1 MVNID
6 NVYKT
11 VLTILNK
18 ENRGYVTPREFNDYA
33 RQSQLE
39 IFESYFS
46 AANRAVGNES
56 DYSDTIRNVGEKISY
71 FENEAILNE
80 IVFTD
85 ALGGGIGDYYPY
97 PVNFYRLGSVDVEG
111 VFVQEI
117 SSRDY
122 SFVNRAPLT
131 RPTVSSPVYM
141 LHEGGIVIKPR
152 VGITQATLSYVRRPN
167 DPVWVGT
174 SVAGQI
180 IATPANAVDSNFELH
195 KSEETELVA
204 KIVGLAGVT
213 IKAVDV
219 AQIAAQK
226 ETQIIQSE
234 Q

>member
-1 MVNID
+1 MAISVD

-33 RQSQLE
+33 RQAQLE

-71 FENEAILNE
+71 FENEASLSKSN
-80 IVFTD
+80 FTS
-85 ALGGGIGDYYPY
+85 ALSNVTSDYYAY
-97 PVNFYRLGSVDVEG
+97 PADFYRLGTVNAAG

-117 SSRDY
+117 SNRDY
-122 SFVNRAPLT
+122 LFVSKAPLT
-131 RPTVSSPVYM
+131 TPTITNPVYL
-141 LHEGGIVIKPR
+141 LHEGGLVVKPTALTT
-152 VGITQATLSYVRRPN
+152 VNISYVRKPN
-167 DPVWVGT
+167 SPSWVGT

-180 IATPANAVDSNFELH
+180 IATPANATYNDFELH
-195 KSEETELVA
+195 KSEEIELVV

-213 IKAVDV
+213 IRAIDV
-219 AQIAAQK
+219 AQVAGQK

>member
-1 MVNID
+1 MVSID

-56 DYSDTIRNVGEKISY
+56 DYSDTVRNVGEKISY
-71 FENEAILNE
+71 FENEAALLKSS
-80 IVFTD
+80 FTS
-85 ALGGGIGDYYPY
+85 ALTNVTNDYYAY
-97 PVNFYRLGSVDVEG
+97 PSDFYRLGVVNASG

-117 SSRDY
+117 SNKDY
-122 SFVNRAPLT
+122 LFVNRAPLT
-131 RPTVSSPVYM
+131 SPTITNPVYL
-141 LHEGGIVIKPR
+141 LHEGGLVVKPTA
-152 VGITQATLSYVRRPN
+152 ITTVNISYVRKPN
-167 DPVWVGT
+167 DPNWVGT

-180 IATPANAVDSNFELH
+180 IATPADSLYSNFELH

-213 IKAVDV
+213 IKAIDV

>member
-1 MVNID
+1 MAISVD

-56 DYSDTIRNVGEKISY
+56 DYSDTVRNVGEKISY
-71 FENEAILNE
+71 FENEASLSKSN
-80 IVFTD
+80 FTNYNTFSTP
-85 ALGGGIGDYYPY
+85 DYYAY
-97 PVNFYRLGSVDVEG
+97 PADFYRLGIVNAAG

-117 SSRDY
+117 SNRDY
-122 SFVNRAPLT
+122 LFVSKAPLT
-131 RPTVSSPVYM
+131 TPTITNPVYL
-141 LHEGGIVIKPR
+141 LHERGLVVKPTALTT
-152 VGITQATLSYVRRPN
+152 VNISYVRKPN
-167 DPVWVGT
+167 SPSWVGT

-180 IATPANAVDSNFELH
+180 IATPANAAYNDFELH

-213 IKAVDV
+213 IKAIDV
-219 AQIAAQK
+219 AQVAAQK

>member
-1 MVNID
+1 MVSID

-56 DYSDTIRNVGEKISY
+56 DYSDTVRNVGEKISY
-71 FENEAILNE
+71 FENEAVLLKSS
-80 IVFTD
+80 FTS
-85 ALGGGIGDYYPY
+85 ALTNVTNDYYAY
-97 PVNFYRLGSVDVEG
+97 PSDFYRLGVVDASG

-117 SSRDY
+117 SNRDY
-122 SFVNRAPLT
+122 LFVSRAPLT
-131 RPTVSSPVYM
+131 SPTATNPVYL
-141 LHEGGIVIKPR
+141 LHEGGLVIKPTA
-152 VGITQATLSYVRRPN
+152 ITSVNISYVRKPN
-167 DPVWVGT
+167 DPNWVGT
-174 SVAGQI
+174 SLAGQI
-180 IATPANAVDSNFELH
+180 IATEANALYSNFELH

-213 IKAVDV
+213 IKAIDV

>member
-46 AANRAVGNES
+46 AANRAASNES
-56 DYSDTIRNVGEKISY
+56 DYSDTVRSVGEKISY
-71 FENEAILNE
+71 FHNNAVMDE
-80 IVFTD
+80 IVFVD
-85 ALGGGIGDYYPY
+85 AVGNNIGDYYEWPL
-97 PVNFYRLGSVDVEG
+97 NFYRLGSIYVQG
-111 VFVQEI
+111 VFAQEI
-117 SSRDY
+117 SDRDF

-131 RPTVSSPVYM
+131 RPSISSPVYI
-141 LHEGGIVIKPR
+141 LHEGGVVIKPTAI
-152 VGITQATLSYVRRPN
+152 VQATIGYVRRPN

-180 IATPANAVDSNFELH
+180 IATPANVVYSNFELH

-204 KIVGLAGVT
+204 KIVGLAGVS
-213 IKAVDV
+213 IKAIDV

>member
-1 MVNID
+1 MVSIN

-18 ENRGYVTPREFNDYA
+18 ENRGYVTPEEFNDYA

-56 DYSDTIRNVGEKISY
+56 DYSDTVRNVGEKISY
-71 FENEAILNE
+71 FENEAALLKSS
-80 IVFTD
+80 FTS
-85 ALGGGIGDYYPY
+85 ALTNVTNDYYAY
-97 PVNFYRLGSVDVEG
+97 PSDFYRLGVVNASG

-117 SSRDY
+117 SNKDY
-122 SFVNRAPLT
+122 LFVNRAPLT
-131 RPTVSSPVYM
+131 SPTITNPVYL
-141 LHEGGIVIKPR
+141 LHEGGLVVKPTA
-152 VGITQATLSYVRRPN
+152 ITTVNISYVRKPN
-167 DPVWVGT
+167 DPNWVGT

-180 IATPANAVDSNFELH
+180 IATPADTLYSNFELH

-213 IKAVDV
+213 IKAIDV

>member
-97 PVNFYRLGSVDVEG
+97 PVNL
-111 VFVQEI
+111 
-117 SSRDY
+117 
-122 SFVNRAPLT
+122 
-131 RPTVSSPVYM
+131 
-141 LHEGGIVIKPR
+141 
-152 VGITQATLSYVRRPN
+152 
-167 DPVWVGT
+167 
-174 SVAGQI
+174 
-180 IATPANAVDSNFELH
+180 
-195 KSEETELVA
+195 
-204 KIVGLAGVT
+204 
-213 IKAVDV
+213 
-219 AQIAAQK
+219 
-226 ETQIIQSE
+226 
-234 Q
+234 